1 MWASSDSSHAQAG
14 RYVINGIIA
23 TAVHY
28 AVLQFNLQVLG
39 IPYAGLANL
48 LAAVAG
54 ITTSFFGS
62 RYFVFRA
69 QAGSLLHQFAKFG
82 LLYVCI
88 ALLHGTVLW
97 LWTDVNHFDFRIGF
111 LLATALQV
119 MLSFWGNKALVFR

>member
-1 MWASSDSSHAQAG
+1 MWASADSGHAQLA
-14 RYVINGIIA
+14 RYIVNGLVA

-28 AVLQFNLQVLG
+28 AALQFNLTVLG

-48 LAAVAG
+48 LAAVVG
-54 ITTSFFGS
+54 ITTSFLGS

-69 QAGSLLHQFAKFG
+69 QTGSLWHQFAKFG
-82 LLYVCI
+82 LLYACI
-88 ALLHGTVLW
+88 ALLHGSVLW
-97 LWTDVNHFDFRIGF
+97 LWTDVGKLDFRIGF